1 MKAKA
6 IVRIIKL
13 KTNKK
18 QTGLQLF
25 AKTAQ
30 ECEMFFTG
38 VAGNKVQ
45 ISTSLPVVYG
55 FKTSPVDLLQWV
67 WDVAALAKKKKQA
80 NTDK

>member
-1 MKAKA
+1 
-6 IVRIIKL
+6 
-13 KTNKK
+13 
-18 QTGLQLF
+18 
-25 AKTAQ
+25 
-30 ECEMFFTG
+30 MFFTG